1 MCSLPVVTWIGNAA
15 TVVSGRWGAVSQRA
29 RDVKGSREA
38 MYQQAR
44 RVEPAVTGEQA
55 GGPSREELLAEH
67 QR

>member
-44 RVEPAVTGEQA
+44 RGAQAVGAERA
-55 GGPSREELLAEH
+55 GDPRREALLAEH